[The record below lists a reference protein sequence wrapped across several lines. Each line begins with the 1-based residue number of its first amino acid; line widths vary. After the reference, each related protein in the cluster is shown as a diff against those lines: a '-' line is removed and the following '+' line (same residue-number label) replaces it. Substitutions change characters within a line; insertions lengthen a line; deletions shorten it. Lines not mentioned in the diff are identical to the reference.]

1 MKNNFLKR
9 RTIHDDSVPLK
20 TKGIEFTRMWK
31 LRKNHFILVISKL
44 FYSRVRLCIALF
56 NISRCEYIFT
66 GVKFSLSRIIS
77 PEHGCTQ
84 NLPNIIPF
92 GNIDSRA
99 KKKNPEDP
107 RWIDDEL
114 SGHDSTGKFPRSR
127 NLTGIRLEILEKGV
141 RVILVESCLPFNGN
155 HREKLRGPRW
165 LRTNVRCV
173 AKECSER
180 MARKK
185 NERRT
190 RKDSRIEWSSSS
202 RRYLWKLFYAPS
214 RMTENEEGS
223 R

>member
-1 MKNNFLKR
+1 MRIYIYGSKIFALENYFS
-9 RTIHDDSVPLK
+9 RTWLYPK
-20 TKGIEFTRMWK
+20 FTEYYSI
-31 LRKNHFILVISKL
+31 RK
-44 FYSRVRLCIALF
+44 
-56 NISRCEYIFT
+56 
-66 GVKFSLSRIIS
+66 
-77 PEHGCTQ
+77 
-84 NLPNIIPF
+84 
-92 GNIDSRA
+92 IDSRA